1 MEIRCFCP
9 PESITPR
16 SPPLYRNLAV
26 DAKYRHVR
34 WLTRDMLNLLLG
46 GIRATQRDVIRTVSE
61 KRNGVWLTTARRLRQ
76 HRVVTSSEEYHE
88 SEYPPR

>member
-16 SPPLYRNLAV
+16 SPTSYRNLAV

-34 WLTRDMLNLLLG
+34 WLTARQLNLLLG
-46 GIRATQRDVIRTVSE
+46 GIRATQRDVVRHGAE

-76 HRVVTSSEEYHE
+76 LSSVASSEEYHE

>member
-16 SPPLYRNLAV
+16 SPTSVRNLAA

-34 WLTRDMLNLLLG
+34 WLTALRVNLLLG
-46 GIRATQRDVIRTVSE
+46 GIRATQRDVIRHGVK

-76 HRVVTSSEEYHE
+76 LSSCTSSEEYHE